1 MRNGYKWRALASCL
15 VGLAAV
21 SSIPSLALAQ
31 ASAAPVGVSAS
42 HTSQMAWATL
52 VDTAFART
60 AAGADAEA
68 ARKAGQAQAALAQRT
83 LPGTFEVDGALRQDE
98 IGSGKGYREVE
109 AGVTTSLWRRGERE
123 GLRGQSSDLMAL
135 AARQS
140 DVAKL
145 EVAGQVR
152 AAWWAYERAKAEVGV
167 LTEQVRL
174 NQDLANN
181 IERLV
186 TVGEM
191 ARLDLLQTQAA
202 NAEVSSR
209 LAIAQS
215 VQAQARAA
223 LEGLVGTIPNDLPI
237 EAPGALE
244 ADKHPSVLALLA
256 EAETLDKKARLVR
269 LQAAP
274 AWRVGL
280 DVRAERGLSGDT
292 TLTSTGV
299 RVSRP
304 FGATPSGGAEATALQ
319 ARATA
324 ALARAEAQKRAIETA
339 RNEAVARLAGAR
351 SAQLSAQIR
360 RDAASEALA
369 LTLKGRAEGEL
380 SFFEELRARGL
391 LSDAQRADALARVEI
406 GAAVSQFNQTQG
418 LLP

>member
-15 VGLAAV
+15 VRLAVV

>member
-1 MRNGYKWRALASCL
+1 MRHTYKWRNVASCL
-15 VGLAAV
+15 VGVATFA
-21 SSIPSLALAQ
+21 SIPNLVLAQ
-31 ASAAPVGVSAS
+31 ASAAPVTVGAS
-42 HTSQMAWATL
+42 QTGQTTWANL
-52 VDTAFART
+52 VETAFART
-60 AAGADAEA
+60 AGGADAEA
-68 ARKAGQAQAALAQRT
+68 ASKAAQAQATLAQRT
-83 LPGTFEVDGALRQDE
+83 LPDTFEVDGALRQDV

-123 GLRGQSSDLMAL
+123 GLRSQSGGLVAL

-140 DVAKL
+140 EVAKL
-145 EVAGQVR
+145 DVAGQVR

-167 LTEQVRL
+167 LAEQVRL
-174 NQDLANN
+174 NQDLADN

-186 TVGEM
+186 TAGEM
-191 ARLDLLQTQAA
+191 ARLDLLQAQAA
-202 NAEVSSR
+202 NAEIKSR
-209 LAIAQS
+209 LALAEGT
-215 VQAQARAA
+215 QAQARATI
-223 LEGLVGTIPNDLPI
+223 EGLVGTLPSALPI

-244 ADKHPSVLALLA
+244 ADNHPNVLALRA
-256 EAETLDKKARLVR
+256 EAETLDKEARLVR
-269 LQAAP
+269 LQAGP

-280 DVRAERGLSGDT
+280 DVRAERGLSGDN

-299 RVSRP
+299 RVARP
-304 FGATPSGGAEATALQ
+304 FGATPSGGVEATGFQ

-339 RNEAVARLAGAR
+339 RNEATARLAGAR
-351 SAQLSAQIR
+351 NAQLSLQIR

-391 LSDAQRADALARVEI
+391 LADAQRADALARVEI
-406 GAAVSQFNQTQG
+406 GAAMSQFNQAQG

>member
-1 MRNGYKWRALASCL
+1 MKHIYKWRNLASCL
-15 VGLAAV
+15 VGVATV
-21 SSIPSLALAQ
+21 SSIPSLVLGQ
-31 ASAAPVGVSAS
+31 ASAAPVGVSAIQ
-42 HTSQMAWATL
+42 TGQMTWATL
-52 VDTAFART
+52 VDKAFAHT
-60 AAGADAEA
+60 AGGADAEA
-68 ARKAGQAQAALAQRT
+68 ASKAAQAQATLAQRT
-83 LPGTFEVDGALRQDE
+83 LPGTFEVDGSLRQDV
-98 IGSGKGYREVE
+98 IGSSKGYREVE

-123 GLRGQSSDLMAL
+123 GLRAQSSGLMAL

-145 EVAGQVR
+145 DVAGQVR

-167 LTEQVRL
+167 LAEQVRL

-186 TVGEM
+186 TAGEM
-191 ARLDLLQTQAA
+191 ARLDLLQSQAA

-209 LAIAQS
+209 RAIVQS

-223 LEGLVGTIPNDLPI
+223 LEGLVGMIPNDLPI

-256 EAETLDKKARLVR
+256 EAETLDKQARLVR
-269 LQAAP
+269 LQAGP

-280 DVRAERGLSGDT
+280 DVRAERGLSGDN

-299 RVSRP
+299 RVARP
-304 FGATPSGGAEATALQ
+304 FGATPSGGVEATGLQ

-324 ALARAEAQKRAIETA
+324 ALARVEAQKRAIETA
-339 RNEAVARLAGAR
+339 RNEAIARLAGAR
-351 SAQLSAQIR
+351 NAQSSAQLR
-360 RDAASEALA
+360 CDAASEALA

-391 LSDAQRADALARVEI
+391 LADAKRADALARVEI
-406 GAAVSQFNQTQG
+406 GAAMSQFNQAQG

>member
-1 MRNGYKWRALASCL
+1 MRNTYKWRNVASCL
-15 VGLAAV
+15 VGVATFA
-21 SSIPSLALAQ
+21 SLPNLVLAQ
-31 ASAAPVGVSAS
+31 DSAAPVTVGAS
-42 HTSQMAWATL
+42 QTGQNSWASL
-52 VDTAFART
+52 VDVAFART

-68 ARKAGQAQAALAQRT
+68 ASKTAQAQATLAQRQI
-83 LPGTFEVDGALRQDE
+83 PGTFEVDGALRQDA

-123 GLRGQSSDLMAL
+123 GLRSQSSGLVAL

-140 DVAKL
+140 EVAKL
-145 EVAGQVR
+145 DVAGQVR
-152 AAWWAYERAKAEVGV
+152 TAWWAYERATAEVGV
-167 LTEQVRL
+167 LAEQVRL

-186 TVGEM
+186 TAGEM
-191 ARLDLLQTQAA
+191 ARLDLLQTRAA
-202 NAEVSSR
+202 NAEIKSR
-209 LAIAQS
+209 LALAEGT
-215 VQAQARAA
+215 QAQARATM
-223 LEGLVGTIPNDLPI
+223 EGLVDTLPSALPI

-244 ADKHPSVLALLA
+244 ADNHPSVLALRA
-256 EAETLDKKARLVR
+256 EAETLDKQARFVR
-269 LQAAP
+269 LQAGP

-280 DVRAERGLSGDT
+280 DVRAERGLSGDN

-299 RVSRP
+299 RVARP
-304 FGATPSGGAEATALQ
+304 FGAAPTGGVEATALQ

-351 SAQLSAQIR
+351 NAQLSSQIR

-406 GAAVSQFNQTQG
+406 GAATSQFNQAQG
-418 LLP
+418 LMP

>member
-15 VGLAAV
+15 VGLAVV

-83 LPGTFEVDGALRQDE
+83 LPGTFEVDGTLRQDL

-109 AGVTTSLWRRGERE
+109 AGVTASLWRRGERNS
-123 GLRGQSSDLMAL
+123 LRAISSGLMAS
-135 AARQS
+135 AARQN

-145 EVAGQVR
+145 EVAGNVR
-152 AAWWAYERAKAEVGV
+152 TAWWAYRRAAAEVGV
-167 LTEQVRL
+167 LSDQVSS
-174 NQDLANN
+174 NQNLANN

-186 TVGEM
+186 TAGEM
-191 ARLDLLQTQAA
+191 ARLDLLQTQAT
-202 NAEVSSR
+202 NAEVKAR
-209 LAIAQS
+209 LALAEGTL
-215 VQAQARAA
+215 AQARAT
-223 LEGLVGTIPNDLPI
+223 LEGLVGEIPNNLPI

-244 ADKHPSVLALLA
+244 ADNHPSVLALRA
-256 EAETLDKKARLVR
+256 EAESLDKQARLVR

-304 FGATPSGGAEATALQ
+304 FGATPSGGAEATTLQ
-319 ARATA
+319 ARATS

-360 RDAASEALA
+360 REAASEALA

>member
-1 MRNGYKWRALASCL
+1 MRHTYKWRNLASCL
-15 VGLAAV
+15 VGVAAFASV
-21 SSIPSLALAQ
+21 PITVLAQ
-31 ASAAPVGVSAS
+31 ASAAPITVGTIQTGPATWAS
-42 HTSQMAWATL
+42 L
-52 VDTAFART
+52 VDAAFART
-60 AAGADAEA
+60 AAGAESEA
-68 ARKAGQAQAALAQRT
+68 ASKAAQAQATLAQRS
-83 LPGTFEVDGALRQDE
+83 LPGTFEVDGALRQDV

-123 GLRGQSSDLMAL
+123 GLRSQSSGLVAL

-140 DVAKL
+140 EVAKL
-145 EVAGQVR
+145 DVAGQVR
-152 AAWWAYERAKAEVGV
+152 TAWWAYERATAEVGV
-167 LTEQVRL
+167 LAEQVRL

-186 TVGEM
+186 TAGVM

-202 NAEVSSR
+202 NAEIKSR
-209 LAIAQS
+209 LALAEGTK
-215 VQAQARAA
+215 AQARAT
-223 LEGLVGTIPNDLPI
+223 LEGLVGAVPSNLPI
-237 EAPGALE
+237 EVPGALE
-244 ADKHPSVLALLA
+244 ADNHPSVLTLRA
-256 EAETLDKKARLVR
+256 EAETLDKQARFVR
-269 LQAAP
+269 LQAGP

-280 DVRAERGLSGDT
+280 DVRAERGLSGDN

-299 RVSRP
+299 RVARP
-304 FGATPSGGAEATALQ
+304 FGATPSGGVEATGLQ

-324 ALARAEAQKRAIETA
+324 ALARAEAQKQAIETA
-339 RNEAVARLAGAR
+339 RNEAIARVAGAR

-391 LSDAQRADALARVEI
+391 LADAQRADALARVEI
-406 GAAVSQFNQTQG
+406 GAAMSQFNQAQG